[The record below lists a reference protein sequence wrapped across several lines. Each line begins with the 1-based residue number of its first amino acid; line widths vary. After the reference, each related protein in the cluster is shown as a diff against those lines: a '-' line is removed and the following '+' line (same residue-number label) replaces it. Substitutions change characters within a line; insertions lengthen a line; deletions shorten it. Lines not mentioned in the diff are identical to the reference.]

1 MKTTQG
7 KVVKAFNVLATMSS
21 KPMNSFAAYKLF
33 RLKKALTP
41 VVEFQ
46 SEQEYKLIEELGGTI
61 DQNGR
66 IHIED
71 KEKQVEFITRHQEL
85 EKMECEIETEKIS
98 MFPKELPD
106 ISLSDMESLEEFIEW
121 KE

>member
-7 KVVKAFNVLATMSS
+7 KVVKAFNVLVTMGS

-33 RLKKALTP
+33 RLKKALSP

-46 SEQEYKLIEELGGTI
+46 SEQEYKLVDEIGGTI
-61 DQNGR
+61 DPTGR
-66 IHIED
+66 IRIED
-71 KEKQVEFITRHQEL
+71 KEKQVEFITRHREL
-85 EKMECEIETEKIS
+85 EEMECEIETEKIF
-98 MFPKELPD
+98 MVPKEMPE